1 MFRPLEA
8 FLGLR
13 YLRARR
19 SNQFVSFISLMS
31 LLGVMVGV
39 AALIVVVSVMNG
51 FENELRQRLLSMT
64 AHAVVSGPGNR
75 MSGWESIAESVQ
87 DAPDVIA
94 AAPFVEIQGMLAREG
109 ALRPALI
116 RGVLP
121 AEEGKVSSIA
131 DHMRQGS
138 LADLVPGSQR
148 ILLGRL
154 LAARLGAM
162 PGDSVTLMIP
172 AGQGDGIRL
181 TPRLRRF
188 EVAGL
193 FEVGMEEHDGL
204 LALVHL
210 EDAAAARGWPDEVT
224 GVRLELSDMFLAP
237 AVAAALEAELPPG
250 YATRDWT
257 RENASYFRAVRI
269 EKTMMSIILFLVVG
283 VAAFNIVAT
292 LVMVV
297 TDKRSEI
304 AILRTLG
311 LPPGGVMQVFLIQ
324 GLVIGVAGTL
334 LGVVLGVLLALN
346 VETIVPAIEQAF
358 GFEVM
363 PSDVYYISS
372 LPSEIR
378 PRQVAGI
385 GLLAF
390 LLCVLSTL
398 YPSFQAAATHPAE
411 ALRYE

>member
-8 FLGLR
+8 FIGLR

-19 SNQFVSFISLMS
+19 KNQFVSFISLMS

-64 AHAVVSGPGNR
+64 AHSVVTGPDNR
-75 MSGWESIAESVQ
+75 LADWAPIADKARKDPRVL
-87 DAPDVIA
+87 A
-94 AAPFVEIQGMLAREG
+94 AAPYVEIQGMLAREG
-109 ALRPALI
+109 SLRPALV

-121 AEEGKVSSIA
+121 EEEGKVSEIA
-131 DHMRQGS
+131 GFVRQGRLED
-138 LADLVPGSQR
+138 LAPGGMR
-148 ILLGRL
+148 IILGRL

-162 PGDSVTLMIP
+162 PGDSITLMIP
-172 AGQGDGIRL
+172 AGQGAGIRL
-181 TPRLRRF
+181 TPRLRSF
-188 EVAGL
+188 EVSGV

-210 EDAAAARGWPDEVT
+210 DDAAAARGWPGEVS
-224 GVRLELSDMFLAP
+224 GVRLELEDMFVAP
-237 AVAAALEAELPPG
+237 AVAETLRAGLPED
-250 YATRDWT
+250 YETRDWT
-257 RENASYFRAVRI
+257 QENASYFRAVRI
-269 EKTMMSIILFLVVG
+269 EKTMMSIILFLVVA

-297 TDKRSEI
+297 TDKRPEI

-311 LPPGGVMQVFLIQ
+311 LAPGGVMQVFLIQ
-324 GLVIGVAGTL
+324 GLVIGVAGTV
-334 LGVVLGVLLALN
+334 LGVGLGVLLALN
-346 VETIVPAIEQAF
+346 VETLVPAIEQLF
-358 GFEVM
+358 GFQFM
-363 PSDVYYISS
+363 PADVYYISS
-372 LPSEIR
+372 LPSELR
-378 PRQVAGI
+378 PAQVAGI

-390 LLCVLSTL
+390 LLCALSTL

>member
-19 SNQFVSFISLMS
+19 RNQFVSFISLMS
-31 LLGVMVGV
+31 LLGGMVGV
-39 AALIVVVSVMNG
+39 AARIVVVSVMNG

-64 AHAVVSGPGNR
+64 AHAVVTGPDGR
-75 MSGWESIAESVQ
+75 MTGWESVAASVEEEP
-87 DAPDVIA
+87 AVIA

-109 ALRPALI
+109 ALRPALV

-121 AEEGKVSSIA
+121 GEEGKVSRIA
-131 DHMRQGS
+131 DHMRQGR
-138 LADLVPGSQR
+138 LDDLEPGSQR
-148 ILLGRL
+148 IVLGRL

-188 EVAGL
+188 QVAGL

-210 EDAAAARGWPDEVT
+210 DDAAAARGWPGEVS
-224 GVRLELSDMFLAP
+224 GVRLELSDMFAAP
-237 AVAAALEAELPPG
+237 AVATALEGTLPPG
-250 YATRDWT
+250 YDTRDWT

-269 EKTMMSIILFLVVG
+269 EKTMMAIILFLVVG

-297 TDKRSEI
+297 TDKRPEI

-324 GLVIGVAGTL
+324 GLFIGVVGTVL
-334 LGVVLGVLLALN
+334 GVTLGVVLAMN
-346 VETIVPAIEQAF
+346 VETIVPAIEQFF

-390 LLCVLSTL
+390 LLCALSTL